1 MKNKIFLR
9 ALRTREATDIMA
21 KKKVAKKKVAKKA
34 KKATKKHAKKRR

>member
-1 MKNKIFLR
+1 MKNKIFLC
-9 ALRTREATDIMA
+9 ALCTREATDIMA